1 MSKTKYY
8 IIRNYTNGVKWLWD
22 VKYCTEQEIK
32 ERITRYNE
40 NTIGNGVY
48 YTYTTNFKIKY

>member
-8 IIRNYTNGVKWLWD
+8 IIRNYTNGNKWLWD
-22 VKYCTEQEIK
+22 VIYCTEQEIK

-40 NTIGNGVY
+40 NTIANDVY
-48 YTYTTNFKIKY
+48 YTYTTRYEIEY

>member
-8 IIRNYTNGVKWLWD
+8 IVRNYTNGVKWLWD
-22 VKYCTEQEIK
+22 VIYCTEEEIK

-40 NTIGNGVY
+40 NTTSDGVY
-48 YTYTTNFKIKY
+48 YTYTTRYGSGY